1 MPAGLLRLRKPSVV
15 IRKFGNG
22 FCNGCNGYNGC
33 QQEGRRKKE
42 EGSSATDSLSEDVT
56 DVRKKEEGRRKK
68 EEGRGKKE
76 EGRRKKEE
84 GRRKKEECN
93 GQCMGFNLY
102 KEAGKRKIKSFEIAL
117 FGNAKA
123 NVTHKGKAV
132 FS

>member
-33 QQEGRRKKE
+33 Q
-42 EGSSATDSLSEDVT
+42 
-56 DVRKKEEGRRKK
+56 
-68 EEGRGKKE
+68 E

-84 GRRKKEECN
+84 GRRKKEEGRRKREECN
-93 GQCMGFNLY
+93 GQSMGFNLY
-102 KEAGKRKIKSFEIAL
+102 KEAGKRKMKSFEIAL

-123 NVTHKGKAV
+123 NVTHNATAV
-132 FS
+132 LS

>member
-22 FCNGCNGYNGC
+22 FCNGCNGC
-33 QQEGRRKKE
+33 Q
-42 EGSSATDSLSEDVT
+42 
-56 DVRKKEEGRRKK
+56 EEGRRK
-68 EEGRGKKE
+68 R
-76 EGRRKKEE
+76 
-84 GRRKKEECN
+84 EECN

-102 KEAGKRKIKSFEIAL
+102 KEAGKRKMKSFEIAL

-123 NVTHKGKAV
+123 NVTHNATAV

>member
-33 QQEGRRKKE
+33 QEEGRRKKE

-56 DVRKKEEGRRKK
+56 DVRKKEEGRGKKEEGRRKR

-76 EGRRKKEE
+76 EGRRKREE
-84 GRRKKEECN
+84 GRRKN
-93 GQCMGFNLY
+93 ATGNLWDLTY
-102 KEAGKRKIKSFEIAL
+102 TRKQE
-117 FGNAKA
+117 
-123 NVTHKGKAV
+123 KGR
-132 FS
+132 